1 MRWKDHGWQRW
12 GAVLVALVIAT
23 ACPSP
28 GAAQGR
34 DPSFLAGLPEDV
46 GLAPPQSPAVAEPPR
61 VSNIFVETFIT
72 QALQDIAMQAGVN
85 VLTDPGVQGFV
96 TLELNEV
103 PFEQALQ
110 MILAPG
116 GFTYVKLD
124 ETTYLVGKAD
134 RSSPIFS
141 QLTQTRLVRLN
152 HATADQA
159 RRLVSEYYTNYV
171 RFDPETNTALITA
184 PPDLLERI
192 EADLAQVDQPLPQ
205 VAIEAIVTEVSEE
218 GRKELGLDWQLKNEP
233 GGCGMARPWPWA
245 VWSRRARNR

>member
-1 MRWKDHGWQRW
+1 
-12 GAVLVALVIAT
+12 
-23 ACPSP
+23 
-28 GAAQGR
+28 
-34 DPSFLAGLPEDV
+34 
-46 GLAPPQSPAVAEPPR
+46 
-61 VSNIFVETFIT
+61 
-72 QALQDIAMQAGVN
+72 
-85 VLTDPGVQGFV
+85 
-96 TLELNEV
+96 
-103 PFEQALQ
+103 
-110 MILAPG
+110 
-116 GFTYVKLD
+116 
-124 ETTYLVGKAD
+124 
-134 RSSPIFS
+134 SPIFS

-159 RRLVSEYYTNYV
+159 RRLVSEYYANYV

-205 VAIEAIVTEVSEE
+205 VAIEAIVPEVSEE

>member
-1 MRWKDHGWQRW
+1 RG
-12 GAVLVALVIAT
+12 
-23 ACPSP
+23 
-28 GAAQGR
+28 
-34 DPSFLAGLPEDV
+34 
-46 GLAPPQSPAVAEPPR
+46 
-61 VSNIFVETFIT
+61 SNIFVEPSISE
-72 QALQDIAMQAGVN
+72 ALQDIAMQAGVN

-159 RRLVSEYYTNYV
+159 RRPVSEYYTNYV
-171 RFDPETNTALITA
+171 RFDPETKI
-184 PPDLLERI
+184 
-192 EADLAQVDQPLPQ
+192 
-205 VAIEAIVTEVSEE
+205 
-218 GRKELGLDWQLKNEP
+218 GR
-233 GGCGMARPWPWA
+233 AH
-245 VWSRRARNR
+245 V